1 MTGQLSPP
9 PNDAPP
15 ARTANP
21 ATRNGARHMPNL
33 RILLID
39 DNRAWSEAV
48 AEILNGE
55 GFDVETAE
63 DGQRGLELLDQST
76 PALVILDAHMP
87 RLGGLAVLRDL
98 RQRGQKVPV
107 IVVSAED
114 ESSLMA
120 QALAAGASS
129 YLPKPV
135 VPELLLRAVR
145 RLIRRPDQEA
155 VP

>member
-9 PNDAPP
+9 NGRPP

-21 ATRNGARHMPNL
+21 ARNGSRPMPSH
-33 RILLID
+33 RVLLID

-48 AEILNGE
+48 AEFLSGE
-55 GFDVETAE
+55 GFEVETAE
-63 DGQRGLELLDQST
+63 DGQRGLDLLDRST

-120 QALAAGASS
+120 QALADGASS
-129 YLPKPV
+129 FLRKPV
-135 VPELLLRAVR
+135 APELLLRAVR
-145 RLIRRPDQEA
+145 RLIRRPDQD
-155 VP
+155 VLP

>member
-9 PNDAPP
+9 GSGGRP
-15 ARTANP
+15 ARTAN
-21 ATRNGARHMPNL
+21 ATRNGARPMPKHG
-33 RILLID
+33 ILLID

-63 DGQRGLELLDQST
+63 DGQQGLELLDRCT

-120 QALAAGASS
+120 QALADGASS
-129 YLPKPV
+129 FLRKPV
-135 VPELLLRAVR
+135 TPELLLRAIR
-145 RLIRRPDQEA
+145 RLIRRPDQD
-155 VP
+155 VFP